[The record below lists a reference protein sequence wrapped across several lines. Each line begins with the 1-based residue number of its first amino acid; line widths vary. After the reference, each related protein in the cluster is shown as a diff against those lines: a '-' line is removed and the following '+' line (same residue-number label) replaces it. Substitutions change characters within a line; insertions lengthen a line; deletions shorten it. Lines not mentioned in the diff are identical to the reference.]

1 MEENKDKNKD
11 AKQPESQSNAPA
23 VVAVV
28 VLLVAAVFLVW
39 FLMSD
44 MDEELNGDNDE
55 DTTEETTDAEEDF
68 EPTIAELVSD
78 DPNFSTL
85 NTALETAD
93 EAEGVDLVETL
104 NGDES
109 YTVFAPTNDAFDALP
124 EGELDALLND
134 PEALADVL
142 LYHVVDGE
150 VASEQIVEVN
160 QVDTLQ
166 GGVLSVAV
174 SDEGEVVL
182 NDSVNVTDVDVFA
195 SNGVIHVVDGV
206 LLP

>member
-1 MEENKDKNKD
+1 MEENKDKKKD
-11 AKQPESQSNAPA
+11 AKQPENQSNAPA

-44 MDEELNGDNDE
+44 MDEELNDDNDE
-55 DTTEETTDAEEDF
+55 DTTEETTDAEEEF

-93 EAEGVDLVETL
+93 EADGVDLVETL
-104 NGDES
+104 NGDEP

-142 LYHVVDGE
+142 MYHVADGE
-150 VASEQIVEVN
+150 VTSEQIVEVN

-174 SDEGEVVL
+174 SDEGEAIL
-182 NDSVNVTDVDVFA
+182 NDSVNVTDLDVFA

>member
-55 DTTEETTDAEEDF
+55 DTTEETTDVEEDF

-85 NTALETAD
+85 NTALETAN
-93 EAEGVDLVETL
+93 EAEGVDFVETL
-104 NGDES
+104 NGDEP

-150 VASEQIVEVN
+150 VASEQIAEVN

-166 GGVLSVAV
+166 GDALSVAV

-182 NDSVNVTDVDVFA
+182 NDSVNVTDVDIFA

>member
-1 MEENKDKNKD
+1 MEENKKKD

-23 VVAVV
+23 IVAVV

-44 MDEELNGDNDE
+44 MDEELNGNGDD
-55 DTTEETTDAEEDF
+55 DTTEETADPGEDF

-93 EAEGVDLVETL
+93 EADGVDLVETL
-104 NGDES
+104 NGDTP

-124 EGELDALLND
+124 EGELDALLED
-134 PEALADVL
+134 PAALADVL
-142 LYHVVDGE
+142 LYHVADGE
-150 VASEQIVEVN
+150 VTSEQVVEVD
-160 QVDTLQ
+160 QVETLQ
-166 GGVLSVAV
+166 GGLVSVTV
-174 SDEGEVVL
+174 GEDGGVVL
-182 NDSVNVTDVDVFA
+182 NDTVNVVDVDIFA
-195 SNGVIHVVDGV
+195 SNGVVHVVDGV